1 MTPTFK
7 PVRNERLAERFEGGG
22 WFLVGGV
29 RRHVRK
35 PVEGPVRD
43 DDDVGRRR
51 KKKIEKRERRGML

>member
-1 MTPTFK
+1 M
-7 PVRNERLAERFEGGG
+7 
-22 WFLVGGV
+22 VGGV

-51 KKKIEKRERRGML
+51 KKKIEKRERRGEALVLVKITGPTIRP